1 MRAWLVTALLLA
13 VLCAPMINQPEALDD
28 SEHDVRYSTP
38 LQVTISPSTGWTSG
52 GQELTITGSGFSDL
66 AFTNI
71 TDDGVNHQWFESTAD
86 YTDQA
91 GAWNSI
97 AVDSNGYVHVVHIN
111 GGNYQIRHG
120 VYDGNNWNFTNINN
134 CGNTYCWDVDLVID
148 DNDNLHVAYT
158 TYNSNY
164 ETLVYMHHDGTG
176 WSDEV
181 VSSSANF
188 GPIGIAVSE
197 R

>member
-1 MRAWLVTALLLA
+1 M
-13 VLCAPMINQPEALDD
+13 
-28 SEHDVRYSTP
+28 
-38 LQVTISPSTGWTSG
+38 
-52 GQELTITGSGFSDL
+52 
-66 AFTNI
+66 
-71 TDDGVNHQWFESTAD
+71 D

-97 AVDSNGYVHVVHIN
+97 AIDSNGYVHVVHIN

-176 WSDEV
+176 WSNEV
-181 VSSSANF
+181 VSAMPIS
-188 GPIGIAVSE
+188 GPIGIAVDSNNHPHISYAASDNIVVMDYALPRMMVHLGIINQLMQGLIVVVNQILSSMKMITSTFHIKFE
-197 R
+197 NSRS